1 MYKNYLKT
9 ALRNLWRNKG
19 TTFINVFGM
28 SVALA
33 VCIVIFLYVRNEL
46 RHDQFHSEKDQVYRV
61 LRVPELNAGESAT
74 LTPMT
79 SGPYAPHLQLEYGE
93 EIEEAVRVM
102 LSWSGELVKYQDISY
117 KEKGVAFVD
126 STFFRVFSYGLKE
139 GNPETV
145 LNQPQ
150 NMVLT
155 ERAARKYFGAE
166 DPMGKTMRVDDRWDF
181 IVAGILED
189 VPEYSH
195 LDFDFLLPIA
205 NIYSFG
211 WFNQWWNN
219 NMATY
224 VMLHPKADA
233 KALEAKLPAFMDRYF
248 GEDFEELGRR
258 VDLQLQPLINVYFDN
273 FTKYDNAKH
282 GDMRSLYLFGVIALF
297 IMGIACINFMNLATA
312 RSMLRAKEVGIRK
325 TVGANRKQLIVQFLG
340 ESMLLVLVA
349 VIVGLVLVE
358 LSLTYFNTLFDL
370 ALAVNY
376 QSMVLPLSALALV
389 VVVGLTAGS
398 YPALFLSGFRP
409 SQVLKG
415 KGSRNSG
422 SVNLRKTL
430 VVIQFSLSILL
441 IIGTIVIYNQL
452 QYIQQKKLGFDKE
465 QVLQIPIDNRDIA
478 QNRQRFKELIL
489 QNPNVVNVSMLSGVP
504 GGFHDQYKVKVEGK
518 ESEDWVVRTV
528 FSDGDMLE
536 VLDLELLAGRD
547 FDLKAYGTDATE
559 AIMINET
566 ALKKMGWT
574 AEEAIGKSIE
584 VNMRDTMPRKI
595 IGIVKDYNFL
605 SLKEKIEPLI
615 LSSNVDHRLFAVKL
629 KTNDVQATIAEL
641 KDTWGSLVTTYPF
654 EYQFLDDS
662 YQKLY
667 QTEQQQHTMMQFFAF
682 LAILIACLGL
692 FALSTFTTERRT
704 KEIGI
709 RKVLGAT
716 VSDVVLLLSKEFGA
730 LILIAFLIAIPVSYY
745 AMYEWLNEFEYH
757 VTMGLGTFVL
767 AGILML
773 VFAWLTVGYQS
784 VKAAVGN
791 PVKALRYE

>member
-19 TTFINVFGM
+19 TTFINIFGM

-33 VCIVIFLYVRNEL
+33 VCIVIFLYVQNEL
-46 RHDQFHSEKDQVYRV
+46 RHDQFHAEKERVYRV

-79 SGPYAPHLQLEYGE
+79 SGPYAPHLKLEYGE

-102 LSWSGELVKYQDISY
+102 LSWSGELVKYKDISY

-126 STFFRVFSYGLKE
+126 STFFRVFSYRLKE
-139 GNPETV
+139 GDPATV

-150 NMVLT
+150 NMLLT
-155 ERAARKYFGAE
+155 ERAARKYFGTE

-189 VPEYSH
+189 TPEYSH
-195 LDFDFLLPIA
+195 LHFDFLFPIA
-205 NIYSFG
+205 NIYSFS

-219 NMATY
+219 NMSTY
-224 VMLHPKADA
+224 VMLHSKADS
-233 KALEAKLPAFMDRYF
+233 KALEAKLPAFMDRHF

-258 VDLQLQPLINVYFDN
+258 VDLQLQPLTNVYFDN
-273 FTKYDNAKH
+273 HTKYDNAKH

-340 ESMLLVLVA
+340 ESMLLVLGA
-349 VIVGLVLVE
+349 VVIGLVLVE
-358 LSLTYFNTLFDL
+358 LSLPYFNTLFDL
-370 ALAVNY
+370 GLAVNY
-376 QSMVLPLSALALV
+376 QSMILPLSVLALV
-389 VVVGLTAGS
+389 VVIGLAAGS

-409 SQVLKG
+409 AQVLKG
-415 KGSRNSG
+415 KGGTHSG

-452 QYIQQKKLGFDKE
+452 QFIQQKKLGFDKE
-465 QVLQIPIDNRDIA
+465 QIVQIPIDNRDIA
-478 QNRQRFKELIL
+478 QNRQRFKDLIL
-489 QNPNVVNVSMLSGVP
+489 QNSNVVNVSMMSGAP
-504 GGFHDQYKVKVEGK
+504 GGFHDQYKIKVQGR

-536 VLDLELLAGRD
+536 VLGLELLAGRD

-566 ALKKMGWT
+566 ALKKLDWT

-595 IGIVKDYNFL
+595 IGIVKDYNFQT
-605 SLKEKIEPLI
+605 LKEKIEPLI
-615 LSSNVDHRLFAVKL
+615 LSTNVDHRLFAVKL

-641 KDTWGSLVTTYPF
+641 KDTWNGLVTTYPF
-654 EYQFLDDS
+654 EYQFLDEA

-667 QTEQQQHTMMQFFAF
+667 QTEEQQHSMMQFFAF

-745 AMYEWLNEFEYH
+745 AMYEWLNDFEYH
-757 VTMGLGTFVL
+757 VNIGLGTFVL

-773 VFAWLTVGYQS
+773 IFAWLTVGYQS
-784 VKAAVGN
+784 VKAAIGN